1 MINSGIYT
9 GHQGYRTSID
19 MTATCGTLAVDGNKR
34 NELYIMLREEVEN
47 HLRQSEVSKETVLSM
62 KRSLK

>member
-1 MINSGIYT
+1 MMTSGNFA

-19 MTATCGTLAVDGNKR
+19 LTATCGTIAMDGTKR

-47 HLRQSEVSKETVLSM
+47 HLR
-62 KRSLK
+62 